1 MNMKESVY
9 QEAKKRVKKKKK
21 FRNDLSSFII
31 WGGAMLFINIFITRG
46 YMWSLWVI
54 FFWGL
59 GVLKQ
64 AFDVYGF
71 PFSNSDDWEEEEI
84 QKEMK
89 RIKRLGDGSEK
100 NVFEDEGKNE
110 EVLMEQEE
118 SGSRKSK
125 WDEDE
130 LV

>member
-1 MNMKESVY
+1 MNQSIYE
-9 QEAKKRVKKKKK
+9 EAKDRVKKKKK
-21 FRNDLSSFII
+21 FRSDLSSYIV
-31 WGGAMLFINIFITRG
+31 WGGAMLFINLFITRG

-71 PFSNSDDWEEEEI
+71 PFSGADDWEEKEI
-84 QKEMK
+84 QKEVE
-89 RIKRLGDGSEK
+89 RIKRLGDGSERQT
-100 NVFEDEGKNE
+100 FENNNE
-110 EVLMEQEE
+110 PEIIRE
-118 SGSRKSK
+118 SSETNSKKSK
-125 WDEDE
+125 WNEED